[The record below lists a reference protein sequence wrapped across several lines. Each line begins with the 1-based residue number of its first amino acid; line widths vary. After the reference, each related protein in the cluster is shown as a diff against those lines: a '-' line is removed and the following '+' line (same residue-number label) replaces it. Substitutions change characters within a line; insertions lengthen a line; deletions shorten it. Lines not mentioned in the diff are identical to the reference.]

1 MNYIEI
7 NKLFGRPI
15 TEIENAKI
23 LTNIKM
29 EWFIYGALATV
40 VIVYIYSEYFVPL
53 QKSES
58 SILNRD

>member
-7 NKLFGRPI
+7 NELFGRSL
-15 TEIENAKI
+15 TEIENAKV

-29 EWFIYGALATV
+29 EWFIYGALVTV
-40 VIVYIYSEYFVPL
+40 VIGYIYSEYFVPL

-58 SILNRD
+58 SIINRD